1 MEFNSYITYD
11 EYVEYGGK
19 LPEDTFTQLERKA
32 QRWLD
37 FFTFNRI
44 PQLTTIP
51 DVVKECLVEFITRLN
66 ILDTQ
71 RQSGDVISS
80 YSNGVETIQYQL
92 KTDAEIKQEL
102 YGIAMD
108 WLPDYLVCRSVN
120 FDVSKYLQSDS
131 NNS

>member
-51 DVVKECLVEFITRLN
+51 DVVKERLVEFITRLN

>member
-51 DVVKECLVEFITRLN
+51 DIVKECLVEFITRLN
-66 ILDTQ
+66 ILDAQ

>member
-44 PQLTTIP
+44 PKLTTIP

>member
-120 FDVSKYLQSDS
+120 FDVRKYLQSDS

>member
-1 MEFNSYITYD
+1 MEFNIYITYD

-66 ILDTQ
+66 ILDAQ

>member
-51 DVVKECLVEFITRLN
+51 VVVKECLVEFITSLN
-66 ILDTQ
+66 ILDAQ

>member
-1 MEFNSYITYD
+1 M
-11 EYVEYGGK
+11 
-19 LPEDTFTQLERKA
+19 
-32 QRWLD
+32 
-37 FFTFNRI
+37 
-44 PQLTTIP
+44 
-51 DVVKECLVEFITRLN
+51 
-66 ILDTQ
+66 
-71 RQSGDVISS
+71 ISS